1 MKHLK
6 IYSNPYVILYLISGI
21 MATLVTIWFKPLDL
35 GLIAIPPSSWVM
47 GFTFLF
53 ITIIADRLGNKVA
66 GNMIW
71 ILLILTSFICALMD
85 YSQGIVFASGIAFL
99 VGQLTTKGL
108 YSMTKHSLISSMTG
122 SFVDA
127 VIWILLGLSP
137 IGIGSVPWSMFG
149 SAVIGQVAIQFLKQ
163 FLANKI
169 YSEFFKK

>member
-6 IYSNPYVILYLISGI
+6 IYLNPYVILYLISGI

-47 GFTFLF
+47 GFTFLY
-53 ITIIADRLGNKVA
+53 ITIIADRLGNKIA

-71 ILLILTSFICALMD
+71 ILLILTSFICFLMD

-99 VGQLTTKGL
+99 VGQLSTKAL
-108 YSMTKHSLISSMTG
+108 YNLTKHSLASSMIG
-122 SFVDA
+122 SFIDA

-137 IGIGSVPWSMFG
+137 IGIGSVPWSMFIN
-149 SAVIGQVAIQFLKQ
+149 AVIGQVVIQFLMQ
-163 FLANKI
+163 YLANKI
-169 YSEFFKK
+169 YSTFYQK